1 MIIFLCGPDDY
12 RREKKKRSVIAEFR
26 GKHPAAN
33 IDSFDLADNENFLRF
48 QDFAKNQSLFAP
60 DKFAVLENA
69 FSAGDE
75 ESASKK
81 LAEEL
86 KQSAKQ
92 SGITVLLSEKR
103 STEGFGFLS
112 KKSAKVDVQ
121 KFDYL
126 EDKEWE
132 EFIAAKAEE
141 YRVVLSVPA
150 LKFLG
155 RVYQND
161 TWRLVTELQKISSLG
176 SDAKNQSQPL
186 GAQELEKLGLEVAPD
201 FFGLL
206 HGLKGYQLENRM
218 ASLEKLFSMNEPLPK
233 IFNMIIYQWPEKM
246 SHFAQYDVLVKSG
259 KLDYDEVLV
268 ALAIS

>member
-26 GKHPAAN
+26 GKRGVS
-33 IDSFDLADNENFLRF
+33 IESFDLAEEENFSRF
-48 QDFAKNQSLFAP
+48 LDFIKNQSLFAP

-103 STEGFGFLS
+103 STEGFSFLS

-126 EDKEWE
+126 KGKEWE

-141 YRVVLSVPA
+141 CGAKLAVPA